1 MEFIFTNDPKA
12 MPYFHQDLDGS
23 KKKKKQ
29 QKL

>member
-23 KKKKKQ
+23 KKKNQ